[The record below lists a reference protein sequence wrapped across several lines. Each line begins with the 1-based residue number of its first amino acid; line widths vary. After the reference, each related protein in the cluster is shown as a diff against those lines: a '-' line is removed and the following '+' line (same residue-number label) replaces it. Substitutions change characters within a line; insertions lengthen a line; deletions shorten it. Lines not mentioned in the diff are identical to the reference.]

1 MPKSKRNKVV
11 SLTKVKKK
19 DRAWKEGLLE
29 NIRKCLDA
37 YPAVYLFKHYNMRN
51 ESFKQLRDDLKD
63 SSRFVLGSTA
73 LMTVA
78 LGRSEADEYKAG
90 LSQLSEHIKGTVG
103 LFFTKL
109 SHEEVK
115 ETFENYVHED
125 FARVGARAAH
135 DFSLNAGPLNGP
147 MGPLPHTLE
156 PQLRKYGMP
165 TKLNKGVVELLA
177 DYTVCRTGQK
187 LDANQAGILRIFDI
201 KMAECKL
208 KLLAVWRSNSSG
220 GEGADD
226 GSGQVEVL
234 SEDEEEY
241 GAVGNGAGGGEFDAI
256 GDDLCMGSGG
266 FSSEEE
272 EEEEEEEEQKKK
284 KGGKGKGK

>member
-19 DRAWKEGLLE
+19 DRQWKEGLLE
-29 NIRKCLDA
+29 KIRQSLDT
-37 YPAVYLFKHYNMRN
+37 YPNVYVFKYYNMRN
-51 ESFKQLRDDLKD
+51 ESFKPLREDLKE

-73 LMTVA
+73 LMQVA
-78 LGRSEADEYKAG
+78 LGKSEADEYKAG
-90 LSQLSEHIKGTVG
+90 LSKLSEHVKGTVG

-115 ETFENYVHED
+115 EAFEKYVHED
-125 FARVGARAAH
+125 FARVGSKATH
-135 DFSLNAGPLNGP
+135 DFRLTAGALSGP

-156 PQLRKYGMP
+156 PQLRKFGLP

-187 LDANQAGILRIFDI
+187 LDANAAGLLRVFDI

-208 KLLAVWRSNSSG
+208 KPLAVWRASAEG
-220 GEGADD
+220 DGAGE
-226 GSGQVEVL
+226 VEEL
-234 SEDEEEY
+234 SEDEEDYEQT
-241 GAVGNGAGGGEFDAI
+241 GGEFDAI
-256 GDDLCMGSGG
+256 GDDLAMGSGG
-266 FSSEEE
+266 FSDEPEGAGVEGDGEEDDGE
-272 EEEEEEEEQKKK
+272 D
-284 KGGKGKGK
+284 G